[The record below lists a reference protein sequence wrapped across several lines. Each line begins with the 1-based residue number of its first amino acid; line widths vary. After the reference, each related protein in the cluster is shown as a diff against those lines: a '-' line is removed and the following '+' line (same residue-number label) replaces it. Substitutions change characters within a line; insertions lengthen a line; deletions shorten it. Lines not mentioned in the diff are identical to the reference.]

1 MSGYL
6 QKKQA
11 ERQALMETGERIAR
25 QYDVDTWQIALARY
39 DKLNLG
45 YQRIME
51 ITELAVQVRKEYAGA
66 LSNGPEQDVLQ
77 EHIDREL
84 KQIMAGREGF
94 IPFERRYPELKRIK
108 YGK

>member
-1 MSGYL
+1 MANYL

-11 ERQALMETGERIAR
+11 ERRVWMETGERISR
-25 QYDVDTWQIALARY
+25 QFDTDTWQIALARY

-51 ITELAVQVRKEYAGA
+51 ITELAEQVRKEYGGA
-66 LSNGPEQDVLQ
+66 LSNGPEQDVTQ

-94 IPFERRYPELKRIK
+94 IPFERRYPELRRIK

>member
-1 MSGYL
+1 M
-6 QKKQA
+6 
-11 ERQALMETGERIAR
+11 METGERIAR
-25 QYDVDTWQIALARY
+25 QYDTDTWQIALARY
-39 DKLNLG
+39 DKLDLG

-66 LSNGPEQDVLQ
+66 LAKGPEQDVQQ

-84 KQIMAGREGF
+84 KRIMAGREGF
-94 IPFERRYPELKRIK
+94 IPFERRYPELKQIK